1 LASTMEYHVVRYIV
15 RKALRLQVDESM
27 VSFKDS
33 IRATRFI
40 RENPNFL
47 VVTKK
52 GMLYCGICGRGPFT
66 RRGLYLHLMR
76 VHADDIA
83 RAIESRS

>member
-1 LASTMEYHVVRYIV
+1 MASTMEYHVVRYIV

>member
-1 LASTMEYHVVRYIV
+1 MASMMEYHVVRYIV
-15 RKALRLQVDESM
+15 RKALRLQVDEAM

-33 IRATRFI
+33 IKATRFI

-76 VHADDIA
+76 VHAEDIA
-83 RAIESRS
+83 RAIESWS